1 LGNEWEWGRVLGRE
15 HLLGWGVVLQECT
28 WRWARVQ
35 QGGGGNLLSLRESLV
50 EALVWGTGAGGG
62 HLPVWVLVGWG
73 CVFDGEGEGVGQ
85 ICVHHRE

>member
-50 EALVWGTGAGGG
+50 EALVWDTESHNRGVQTC
-62 HLPVWVLVGWG
+62 VRFSVG
-73 CVFDGEGEGVGQ
+73 VEVS
-85 ICVHHRE
+85 

>member
-35 QGGGGNLLSLRESLV
+35 QGCGGNLLSLRESLV
-50 EALVWGTGAGGG
+50 EALVWGTESHNRGVQTCVRFSGGG
-62 HLPVWVLVGWG
+62 EVS
-73 CVFDGEGEGVGQ
+73 
-85 ICVHHRE
+85 